1 MKKVTL
7 KVNYIHHECDPDFF
21 VFILPE
27 RVDTRLFTQTAV
39 TELNIPCNDDDYDFI
54 DVIYS
59 RLDKLADRFDGT
71 YSTMIIDY
79 IPVDANF

>member
-7 KVNYIHHECDPDFF
+7 KINYIHHECDPDFF
-21 VFILPE
+21 VFVLPDH
-27 RVDTRLFTQTAV
+27 VDARMFSQAAV
-39 TELNIPCNDDDYDFI
+39 TELNIPCSDDDYDFI

-59 RLDKLADRFDGT
+59 RLDKLADCFDGT
-71 YSTMIIDY
+71 YSTMHIDY